1 MNPLKP
7 IRVATDE
14 ERRVPHAAKWLGA
27 VGAIPFVTAAI
38 AGPFLSGSLE
48 YPVFL
53 ALIAYGAVI
62 LSFLGGIQWGLS
74 IATSREVNSDDASFR
89 RLGISVLPTLIGWL
103 ALLVAPPVGIVIL
116 AIAFGL
122 LLIVDLEAS
131 RKGEAPAWYPSLRWP
146 LTVTVIASLL
156 AVAFA

>member
-1 MNPLKP
+1 M
-7 IRVATDE
+7 
-14 ERRVPHAAKWLGA
+14 
-27 VGAIPFVTAAI
+27 
-38 AGPFLSGSLE
+38 
-48 YPVFL
+48 
-53 ALIAYGAVI
+53 
-62 LSFLGGIQWGLS
+62 
-74 IATSREVNSDDASFR
+74 
-89 RLGISVLPTLIGWL
+89 